1 VLEKNRSEAWIKL
14 FERLSYLQ
22 AVPGRMQPIELPENS
37 PTVLVDFAHT
47 PDALQQVLIA
57 IKQHL
62 SELTAGRLW
71 VVFGCGGDRDQGKRP
86 LMAKVVEHFADK
98 AIVTSDNPRSES
110 PEQIAAQV
118 MAGFKQPNRV
128 HVVLDRAKAIEWVLS
143 KANSEDV
150 VLIAGKGHEN
160 YQEIN
165 GTKMP
170 FQDEAVVL
178 NWALGVK
185 K

>member
-1 VLEKNRSEAWIKL
+1 
-14 FERLSYLQ
+14 
-22 AVPGRMQPIELPENS
+22 MQPIELPENS

-86 LMAKVVEHFADK
+86 LMAKVVERFADK

-118 MAGFKQPNRV
+118 MAGFQQPNRA
-128 HVVLDRAKAIEWVLS
+128 HIVLDRAKAIEWVLS

-150 VLIAGKGHEN
+150 VLIAGKGHEH

-165 GTKMP
+165 GTKIP

-178 NWALGVK
+178 NWVLGVK